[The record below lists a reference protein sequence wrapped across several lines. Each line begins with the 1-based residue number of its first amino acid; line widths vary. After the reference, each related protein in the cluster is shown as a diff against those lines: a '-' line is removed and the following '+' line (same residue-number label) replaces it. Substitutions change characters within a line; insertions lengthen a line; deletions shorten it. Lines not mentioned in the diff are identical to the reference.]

1 MGSYWAIRL
10 ISKCLISLMLKWR
23 IPMIPILGLSLKV
36 LRILKIKIK
45 INNNNCKWEDSNKIF
60 SRDRDSGNP

>member
-1 MGSYWAIRL
+1 MGSCWAIRL

-23 IPMIPILGLSLKV
+23 IPMIPILGSSLKV
-36 LRILKIKIK
+36 LRILKIK